1 MYYLFLETDET
12 RTLDYYLERIQTIY
26 VPGIVYYGINNN
38 KLFGSYILIESDVFT
53 DKKIFSEIKDILREI
68 EYSKPFKI
76 LKNLTVDRLLV

>member
-12 RTLDYYLERIQTIY
+12 HTLDYYLERIQTIY

-68 EYSKPFKI
+68 EYFKQFKI
-76 LKNLTVDRLLV
+76 LKNLTVNRLLV